1 MSLSLAGRF
10 FTTEPPGKPCCC
22 LFFSFPFAKPLER
35 KLKLLERK
43 TCCPFTLKCFC
54 KHFLATGTSIYLT
67 TVHLIQCASYQICHL
82 SWAFFFLLA
91 MLGLCCRT
99 LVSLIASLVAA
110 AQDMWDLSSSTRNWT
125 LVPCIGRQILNHWL
139 TREVPWKSWSPKN
152 WCFWTVVLEK
162 TRESLGL
169 QGDPTSPS

>member
-1 MSLSLAGRF
+1 MVHGLSHSITCRIFSDQGSN
-10 FTTEPPGKPCCC
+10 PC
-22 LFFSFPFAKPLER
+22 LFHWQAGSLPLSHQGSPVVFFFFPFAKPLER

-110 AQDMWDLSSSTRNWT
+110 AQDMWDLSSSTRN
-125 LVPCIGRQILNHWL
+125 
-139 TREVPWKSWSPKN
+139 
-152 WCFWTVVLEK
+152 
-162 TRESLGL
+162 
-169 QGDPTSPS
+169 